1 MSASTSLRRSLLLL
15 LLFAIAIAG
24 TVWYYRQP
32 ADLSSDLLYGNGRLE
47 ATEVDVATKIA
58 GRVASVYADE
68 GDHLQQHQKIA
79 ELEVNDIRAQLRA
92 AEAQI
97 LQAQQSKQ
105 EALAGVASAQS
116 QYNLAKVTLERS
128 EKLMSKNFIS
138 KDQLDQVR
146 SALQVAKA
154 NFNAA
159 QTRVSAADATEAAA
173 NASADVIRSTLQD
186 ATLTAP
192 ISGRVLYRLAEPGEV
207 LSAGSKVVTLLDLS
221 DVYMSVYLSAAESG
235 QVMLGTPARI
245 MLDALPEPIPAKVVY
260 VAPRA
265 QFTPKEVET
274 RNEREKLMF
283 RIKVRVDPD
292 WLLAHAALAKPG
304 MPGVAYIKLSADT
317 EWPAQL
323 PVR

>member
-138 KDQLDQVR
+138 KDQRDQVR

-159 QTRVSAADATEAAA
+159 QTRVSAAEATETTA

-292 WLLAHAALAKPG
+292 WLKTHADLAKPG

>member
-207 LSAGSKVVTLLDLS
+207 LAAGSKVVTLLDLS

>member
-1 MSASTSLRRSLLLL
+1 MNVCLFSRHGFFFLLLCIL
-15 LLFAIAIAG
+15 AG
-24 TVWYYRQP
+24 SAAYWYYQQP
-32 ADLSSDLLYGNGRLE
+32 TATYSDLVYGNGRLE

-58 GRVASVYADE
+58 GRLASVDVQE
-68 GDHLQQHQKIA
+68 GDDLQVKQKIA
-79 ELEVNDIRAQLRA
+79 EIEATELKAQLRA

-97 LQAQQSKQ
+97 IQAQQSKQ

-138 KDQLDQVR
+138 KDQRDQVR
-146 SALQVAKA
+146 STLQVAKA
-154 NFNAA
+154 NFSAA
-159 QTRVSAADATEAAA
+159 QIRVSVAEAAEAAA

-186 ATLTAP
+186 TTLTAP
-192 ISGRVLYRLAEPGEV
+192 ITGRVLYRLAEPGEV
-207 LSAGSKVVTLLDLS
+207 LAAGSKVVTLLDLS

>member
-1 MSASTSLRRSLLLL
+1 MSASTSLRRSVLLL
-15 LLFAIAIAG
+15 LLFAFAIGGAL
-24 TVWYYRQP
+24 WYYRQP
-32 ADLSSDLLYGNGRLE
+32 ADISSDLLYGNGRLE

-58 GRVASVYADE
+58 GRVASVYVDE
-68 GDHLQQHQKIA
+68 GAHLQQQQKIA
-79 ELEVNDIRAQLRA
+79 ELEVNDIQAQLRA

-97 LQAQQSKQ
+97 IQARQSVR
-105 EALAGVASAQS
+105 EATASVASAQS
-116 QYNLAKVTLERS
+116 QYNLAKVTLARS
-128 EKLMSKNFIS
+128 NKLMSKNFIS
-138 KDQLDQVR
+138 QDQLDQDN

-154 NFNAA
+154 SLAAA
-159 QTRVSAADATEAAA
+159 QSRVNVAEASVTAA

-192 ISGRVLYRLAEPGEV
+192 IAGRVLYRLAEPGEV
-207 LSAGSKVVTLLDLS
+207 LAAGSKVVTLLDLN
-221 DVYMSVYLSAAESG
+221 DVFMSVYLSATESG
-235 QVMLGTPARI
+235 QVLLGTPARI
-245 MLDALPEPIPAKVVY
+245 MLDALSEPIPAKVVY

-292 WLLAHAALAKPG
+292 WLKTHTDLAKPG
-304 MPGVAYIKLSADT
+304 MPGVAYIKLSANT
-317 EWPAQL
+317 EWPAKL

>member
-192 ISGRVLYRLAEPGEV
+192 ITGRVLYRLAEPGEV
-207 LSAGSKVVTLLDLS
+207 LAAGSKVVTLLDLS

>member
-15 LLFAIAIAG
+15 LLFAVAIAG
-24 TVWYYRQP
+24 AVWYYRQP
-32 ADLSSDLLYGNGRLE
+32 ADVSSDLLYGNSRLE

-128 EKLMSKNFIS
+128 EKLMSKHVIS

-154 NFNAA
+154 NFSAA
-159 QTRVSAADATEAAA
+159 QIRVSAAEATEAVA

-192 ISGRVLYRLAEPGEV
+192 IAGRVLYRLAEPGEV

-292 WLLAHAALAKPG
+292 WLQAHAALAKPG

>member
-1 MSASTSLRRSLLLL
+1 MNVCLFSRHGFFFLLLCIL
-15 LLFAIAIAG
+15 AG
-24 TVWYYRQP
+24 SAAYWYYQQP
-32 ADLSSDLLYGNGRLE
+32 TATYSDLVYGNGRLE

-58 GRVASVYADE
+58 GRLASVDVQE
-68 GDHLQQHQKIA
+68 GDDLQVKQKIA
-79 ELEVNDIRAQLRA
+79 EIEATELKAQLRA

-97 LQAQQSKQ
+97 LQAQQSKL

>member
-245 MLDALPEPIPAKVVY
+245 MLDALPAPIPAKVVY

-292 WLLAHAALAKPG
+292 WLQVHAALAKPG

>member
-97 LQAQQSKQ
+97 LQAQQSKL

-292 WLLAHAALAKPG
+292 WLQVHAALAKPG

>member
-245 MLDALPEPIPAKVVY
+245 MLDALPAPIPAKVVY

>member
-97 LQAQQSKQ
+97 LQAQQSKL

-138 KDQLDQVR
+138 KDQRDQVR

-154 NFNAA
+154 NFSAA
-159 QTRVSAADATEAAA
+159 QIRVSVAEAAEAAA
-173 NASADVIRSTLQD
+173 KASADVIRSTLQD
-186 ATLTAP
+186 TTLTAP

>member
-32 ADLSSDLLYGNGRLE
+32 ADLLSDLLYGNGRLE

-245 MLDALPEPIPAKVVY
+245 MLDALPAPIPAKVVY